1 MERHLQS
8 KDDPHGVQA
17 LLATLRRQQDRPPA
31 TAPAPVPAA
40 PIPTKRDEPIR
51 AEYREEESAKR
62 RRIDSKSP
70 LPPSG
75 ASAGSGS
82 SNSSSDNLRHVSL
95 AQALPHLARLSKD
108 EKFLAALL
116 KLKADQDAVEDK
128 LAAQRREMAKR
139 KPTPTANQLRE
150 WDLDALI
157 RWDALYTQ
165 QQKGLEAMGVPCFY
179 VTKDQGQRKKQER
192 VFQVLAGL
200 LE

>member
-1 MERHLQS
+1 MDS
-8 KDDPHGVQA
+8 
-17 LLATLRRQQDRPPA
+17 
-31 TAPAPVPAA
+31 
-40 PIPTKRDEPIR
+40 
-51 AEYREEESAKR
+51 ES
-62 RRIDSKSP
+62 S

-75 ASAGSGS
+75 ASAGSAS
-82 SNSSSDNLRHVSL
+82 TSNNSSSDNLRHVSL

-116 KLKADQDAVEDK
+116 KLKADQDTVEDK
-128 LAAQRREMAKR
+128 LAAQRRDVARR
-139 KPTPTANQLRE
+139 KPTPTVNQLRE

-157 RWDALYTQ
+157 KWDALYTQ
-165 QQKGLEAMGVPCFY
+165 QQKRLEAMGVPCFY